1 MKKNTNKAQNI
12 KVIKNEEKPETPE
25 ILAESLIIISK
36 GFEQFLNSSLSRR
49 ALVTLLMDMP
59 EMRNKV
65 GRSDIEL
72 VLNNLPKLCS
82 YYIKK

>member
-1 MKKNTNKAQNI
+1 MQTQKAQNV
-12 KVIKNEEKPETPE
+12 KVIKNDEKKETPE
-25 ILAESLIIISK
+25 VLAQSLITISK

-49 ALVTLLMDMP
+49 ALVTLLLDMP
-59 EMRNKV
+59 EIRSKV
-65 GRSDIEL
+65 GRSEIEL